1 MSFADI
7 LKEAGSGLATGAKA
21 VGAVLEPVA
30 KRTAEVVSGEAPQID
45 EEKRQQAQ
53 RQGEQATEAK
63 AQQLESQLEMGRK
76 YGTLNPDQQKQ
87 YVDAITQLYSH
98 PSQMG
103 TLVSKLHKMTHP
115 DGATYQTA
123 PLTNAT
129 PKGGTVA
136 ADEQGKLNA
145 AQQTDDQKLAQAKK
159 EIDSWASTLKAS
171 GVSDDQVSV
180 AKNEAIERAMG
191 AMGNVLPKNSKLDI
205 QGGILVGGTDEHGRT
220 FTNAQIQ
227 SGEGG
232 PALKAMQDDFQKG
245 EQAKTDT
252 ADKKAK
258 EKQVEADKRQAEIE
272 SRFERSLNAREQDK
286 GTWEVVEGDKGQSQ
300 LMNSKTGEMRDAPGG
315 MHKSGYFAKQIAP
328 LEAASM
334 NIDTYLEGKVYD
346 GPGDLS
352 LQHEFFTATQPSTG
366 FRMTKVQQDIL
377 QGSQSW
383 LDSWQ
388 AKAHHATTGT
398 WFSDK
403 QRQQIADAA
412 RQAIAAKKASLSGA
426 TGANPVAGSIPKVGA
441 SPAGGGNGPTQG
453 AFGTAQHGGKTYW
466 VDKDGNNLGEKK

>member
-1 MSFADI
+1 
-7 LKEAGSGLATGAKA
+7 
-21 VGAVLEPVA
+21 
-30 KRTAEVVSGEAPQID
+30 
-45 EEKRQQAQ
+45 
-53 RQGEQATEAK
+53 
-63 AQQLESQLEMGRK
+63 
-76 YGTLNPDQQKQ
+76 
-87 YVDAITQLYSH
+87 
-98 PSQMG
+98 
-103 TLVSKLHKMTHP
+103 
-115 DGATYQTA
+115 
-123 PLTNAT
+123 
-129 PKGGTVA
+129 
-136 ADEQGKLNA
+136 
-145 AQQTDDQKLAQAKK
+145 
-159 EIDSWASTLKAS
+159 
-171 GVSDDQVSV
+171 
-180 AKNEAIERAMG
+180 
-191 AMGNVLPKNSKLDI
+191 
-205 QGGILVGGTDEHGRT
+205 
-220 FTNAQIQ
+220 
-227 SGEGG
+227 
-232 PALKAMQDDFQKG
+232 
-245 EQAKTDT
+245 
-252 ADKKAK
+252 
-258 EKQVEADKRQAEIE
+258 
-272 SRFERSLNAREQDK
+272 LNAREQDK

-403 QRQQIADAA
+403 QRLQIADAA

-441 SPAGGGNGPTQG
+441 KPSGATMKVPGND
-453 AFGTAQHGGKTYW
+453 GKMHW
-466 VDKDGNNLGEKK
+466 SDGKVDLGVVQ